1 MFSDLWQGLLFLS
14 KSSGDS
20 EYLPYSYHNYLY
32 IIPLQKLNSEDSWI
46 ASSLS
51 SRTSETPW
59 SMTLFIC
66 PTGHFPTT
74 TQGMMRQYR
83 KLKHYLLHCSFFF
96 ILYSFNF
103 NLFLQKVNL
112 SGFHLYIT
120 CTVGFSK
127 GMGEENL
134 FPNYAV
140 ILHFP
145 ALAKCKHCGLCSPH
159 LCCTGLLFISPP
171 FQRRQWHPTPVLL
184 PGKRHG
190 WRSLGGCSPWDL

>member
-1 MFSDLWQGLLFLS
+1 MLQFRTNYNRPLSQLSPPPAPTATVPLCSQIFDKDFLS

-20 EYLPYSYHNYLY
+20 EYLPCSYHNYLY

-51 SRTSETPW
+51 SRTSETPR
-59 SMTLFIC
+59 SITLFLC
-66 PTGHFPTT
+66 PTEHFPTT

-83 KLKHYLLHCSFFF
+83 KLKHYLLYCSFFF
-96 ILYSFNF
+96 IPYSF
-103 NLFLQKVNL
+103 LTCSCRRSISL

-127 GMGEENL
+127 GRGEENL
-134 FPNYAV
+134 FPNHAV

-145 ALAKCKHCGLCSPH
+145 ALA
-159 LCCTGLLFISPP
+159 
-171 FQRRQWHPTPVLL
+171 
-184 PGKRHG
+184 
-190 WRSLGGCSPWDL
+190 